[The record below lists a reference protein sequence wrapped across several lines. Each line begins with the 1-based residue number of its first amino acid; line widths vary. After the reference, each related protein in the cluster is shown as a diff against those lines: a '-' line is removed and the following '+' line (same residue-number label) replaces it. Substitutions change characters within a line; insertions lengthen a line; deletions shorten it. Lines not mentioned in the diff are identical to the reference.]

1 MARLCT
7 RGHDWR
13 EKAPAGMLGGAGGR
27 RKGIARQPGWGM
39 GGQQDCEHK
48 RQEGTG
54 LDLLAA
60 ALVLPLVQ
68 QVQLVLQGGVLG
80 LGTAACRLRTAC
92 GVWAWASACV
102 THAWQETTRHDD

>member
-68 QVQLVLQGGVLG
+68 QVQLVLQGGGTGAGHSGVQIADCLRSVG
-80 LGTAACRLRTAC
+80 LGQCVCHTCLAGNDAAR
-92 GVWAWASACV
+92 
-102 THAWQETTRHDD
+102 